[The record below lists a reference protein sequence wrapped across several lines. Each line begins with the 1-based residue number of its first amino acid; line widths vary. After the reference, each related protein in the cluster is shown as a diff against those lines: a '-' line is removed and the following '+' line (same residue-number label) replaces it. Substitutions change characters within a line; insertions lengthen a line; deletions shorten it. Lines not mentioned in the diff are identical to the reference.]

1 MKATMIEYQM
11 IFNLHKKNVNLIYMM
26 QHLIPIVRLMK
37 FSIFKNNFSGINW
50 ITCLCVCKC
59 KLREGEKMI
68 MYLKYVGLFVLN
80 LFVIYVV
87 LVESLSSIIMMCKE
101 LIFLSLNQS
110 KYFF

>member
-1 MKATMIEYQM
+1 
-11 IFNLHKKNVNLIYMM
+11 
-26 QHLIPIVRLMK
+26 
-37 FSIFKNNFSGINW
+37 
-50 ITCLCVCKC
+50 
-59 KLREGEKMI
+59 MI